1 MRSINQ
7 MLDRTLI
14 RAVQGPL
21 HQFTF
26 KRGHGFAG
34 RDVERLL
41 TAQGIRVFERVRLG
55 RDELGFSVR
64 QEHALWA
71 EYILCREG
79 VPLSS
84 ELLDEKNERLL
95 YGDDAGARSWL
106 ERLLEALAKL
116 VS

>member
-7 MLDRTLI
+7 MLDSALV

-26 KRGHGFAG
+26 ARGHGFAG

-41 TAQGIRVFERVRLG
+41 TEKGIRVFERVRVG
-55 RDELGFSVR
+55 RNQLGFSVR
-64 QEHALWA
+64 AEHALWA
-71 EYILCREG
+71 EYILCRAG
-79 VPLSS
+79 VPLTC
-84 ELLDEKNERLL
+84 ELLDEQNERLL
-95 YGDDAGARSWL
+95 SGDNAGARSWL
-106 ERLLEALAKL
+106 ERVLDALAKV